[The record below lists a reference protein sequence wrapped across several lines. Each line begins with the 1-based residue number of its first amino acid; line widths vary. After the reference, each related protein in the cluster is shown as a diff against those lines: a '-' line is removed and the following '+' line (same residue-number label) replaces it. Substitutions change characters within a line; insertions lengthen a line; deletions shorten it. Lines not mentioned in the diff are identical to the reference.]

1 MVMCCAQ
8 QRKRMRWL
16 MHLHSRN
23 RACAVAFGL
32 SPVKTSGLRNKAIP
46 GGVVSFAA
54 FPRTLKSQEVFHE
67 THAKALARSAC
78 IRRRRYGGEHTGIR
92 AAAATA
98 TEHTCHHGGR
108 CRLVQ

>member
-1 MVMCCAQ
+1 MCCAQ

-32 SPVKTSGLRNKAIP
+32 SPVKTAGLSNKAIP

-54 FPRTLKSQEVFHE
+54 FPRTLKGQEVFHE
-67 THAKALARSAC
+67 AHAKALARSAW
-78 IRRRRYGGEHTGIR
+78 IRRRRYGGESASSR
-92 AAAATA
+92 AAA
-98 TEHTCHHGGR
+98 TEAQHPLHHG
-108 CRLVQ
+108 